1 MFLFIAILWYLQ
13 VLVPNHGKT
22 VSDVDAV
29 IKAGNQVL
37 KNNVTEQLIKS
48 EPVQSFLN
56 DRQQSRN
63 RVEQFEAEDTTP
75 ILD

>member
-13 VLVPNHGKT
+13 VLVPNHAKT

-29 IKAGNQVL
+29 ISASNKVL
-37 KNNVTEQLIKS
+37 NGRVAEQLIKS
-48 EPVQSFLN
+48 EPVQSFLKEG
-56 DRQQSRN
+56 QQSRN
-63 RVEQFEAEDTTP
+63 RVEQFDSENLTP